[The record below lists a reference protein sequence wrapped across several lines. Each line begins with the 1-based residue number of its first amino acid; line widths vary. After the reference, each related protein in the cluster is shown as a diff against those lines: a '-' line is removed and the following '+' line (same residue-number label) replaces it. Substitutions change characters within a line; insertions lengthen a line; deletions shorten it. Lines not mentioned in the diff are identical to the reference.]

1 MSWPNL
7 LVQVENVNS
16 MIKRDGELD
25 AKFCR
30 ARGLGAH
37 TVAVLALAV
46 VHNLELAMTD
56 PLADNADEADDDH
69 PDGTDD
75 GSEGATDNAD
85 IPELPED
92 DRGGLP
98 TQSTALTRPE
108 PSF

>member
-7 LVQVENVNS
+7 LAQVENVNS

-85 IPELPED
+85 IPDPED
-92 DRGGLP
+92 DRGGHRLRAP
-98 TQSTALTRPE
+98 P
-108 PSF
+108 